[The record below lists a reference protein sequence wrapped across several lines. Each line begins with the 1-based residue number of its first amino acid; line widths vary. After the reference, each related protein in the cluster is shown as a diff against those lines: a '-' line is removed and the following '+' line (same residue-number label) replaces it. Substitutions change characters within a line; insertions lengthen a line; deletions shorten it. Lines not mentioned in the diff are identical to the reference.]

1 MAYSWPSSKA
11 ATTTTD
17 ADSDSIKGARGD
29 INLAISNQNKIIDMF
44 NLNITEPANGKILVY
59 NATDDRFDIGD
70 DIDTGSTQNLWHTI
84 DSDSGSTTPNSTTD
98 TLTVSGGTGITTA
111 VSGDTLTI
119 TNSAPEVN
127 QNLWATVS
135 SDSGSVAANS
145 TTDTLTIAGGTGIAT
160 AVSGDTLTITGS
172 ATTYQFLTVAV
183 DGQSDVVAESA
194 TDTLTLVAGT
204 NITLTTDA
212 SADSVTITGAASTI
226 GTHDIWIPAQAM
238 YPTTTNGAVAATTTE
253 ITATRPEI
261 RSLDFDQGSRDYA
274 QFNIAMPK
282 SWNEG
287 TVTAEFYWVPAGSG
301 GVSDGV
307 TWGIQGVALSNDNP
321 HDVVFGTAV
330 TIDDLYIA
338 EEDLHISPTSSAITI
353 AGTPAAG
360 DLVYFQIYRDTAD
373 GNDDL
378 NRDAKLIGIKLHYTS
393 EAGTD
398 A

>member
-84 DSDSGSTTPNSTTD
+84 
-98 TLTVSGGTGITTA
+98 
-111 VSGDTLTI
+111 
-119 TNSAPEVN
+119 
-127 QNLWATVS
+127 S
-135 SDSGSVAANS
+135 SDSGTTTPNS

-204 NITLTTDA
+204 NITITTDA
-212 SADSVTITGAASTI
+212 SADSVTITGAESTV
-226 GTHDIWIPAQAM
+226 GTHDIWVPASAM
-238 YPTTTNGAVAATTTE
+238 YPSTTNAATAATTTE
-253 ITATRPEI
+253 VSATKPEI
-261 RSLDFDQGSRDYA
+261 RSLDFAAAAIDYA

-287 TVTAEFYWVPAGSG
+287 TITAEFYWVPGGSG

-307 TWGIQGVALSNDNP
+307 TWAIQGVALSNDGAHNTA
-321 HDVVFGTAV
+321 FGTAV
-330 TIDDLYIA
+330 EADDLYIA
-338 EEDLHISPTSSAITI
+338 LNDLHISPTTPAMTI
-353 AGTPAAG
+353 DGSPAAG
-360 DLVYFQIYRDTAD
+360 DITYFQVYRAVGDAH
-373 GNDDL
+373 DDL
-378 NRDAKLIGIKLHYTS
+378 ARDAKLIGVKFQFT
-393 EAGTD
+393 T
-398 A
+398 

>member
-84 DSDSGSTTPNSTTD
+84 DSDSGSSTPNSTTD

-127 QNLWATVS
+127 QNLWATIS

-226 GTHDIWIPAQAM
+226 GTHDIWVPASAM
-238 YPTTTNGAVAATTTE
+238 YPSTTNGATAATTTE
-253 ITATRPEI
+253 VSATKPEI
-261 RSLDFDQGSRDYA
+261 RSLDFAAAAIDYA

-287 TVTAEFYWVPAGSG
+287 TITAEFYWVPGGSG

-307 TWGIQGVALSNDNP
+307 TWAIQGVALSNDGAHNTA
-321 HDVVFGTAV
+321 FGTAV
-330 TIDDLYIA
+330 EADDLYIA
-338 EEDLHISPTSSAITI
+338 LNDLHISPTTPAMTI
-353 AGTPAAG
+353 DGSPAAG
-360 DLVYFQIYRDTAD
+360 DITYFQVYRAVGDAH
-373 GNDDL
+373 DDL
-378 NRDAKLIGIKLHYTS
+378 ARDAKLIGVKLHFTT

>member
-1 MAYSWPSSKA
+1 MAYSWPTSKA

-119 TNSAPEVN
+119 T
-127 QNLWATVS
+127 
-135 SDSGSVAANS
+135 
-145 TTDTLTIAGGTGIAT
+145 
-160 AVSGDTLTITGS
+160 GS

-212 SADSVTITGAASTI
+212 SADSVTITGASSTI

-282 SWNEG
+282 SWNKG

-353 AGTPAAG
+353 AGTPAEG
-360 DLVYFQIYRDTAD
+360 KLVFVRVFRKVAD
-373 GNDDL
+373 GNDDYAD
-378 NRDAKLIGIKLHYTS
+378 DAELLGVNIQYKESSTAS
-393 EAGTD
+393 A
-398 A
+398 AW